1 SEDTRLSFKILLYYP
16 ESDMFVSSGIYERY
30 AFDSYF
36 NVTMEDMEGGQILLT
51 AQKNYDYTWEL
62 FSLVCRI
69 LITVL
74 LEIGIALLFGFRG
87 RKLLLTILGVNVVT
101 QVTLNVILNVIN
113 YHQGFLAFLLGY
125 FFLEFLVFVIE
136 TIAYALLFKRVAAQ
150 RIAFSKIVL
159 YSLLANLASFVGG
172 FVIVRFVPGIF

>member
-1 SEDTRLSFKILLYYP
+1 VPFVTGDAELDAKFVKEATAAGFVNYP

-69 LITVL
+69 L
-74 LEIGIALLFGFRG
+74 
-87 RKLLLTILGVNVVT
+87 
-101 QVTLNVILNVIN
+101 
-113 YHQGFLAFLLGY
+113 
-125 FFLEFLVFVIE
+125 
-136 TIAYALLFKRVAAQ
+136 
-150 RIAFSKIVL
+150 
-159 YSLLANLASFVGG
+159 
-172 FVIVRFVPGIF
+172 